1 MKKEILRTQNE
12 LETLKAAEEFTRKIL
27 SKPISNRIIF
37 LKGELGAGK
46 TIFAKGVAKALGI
59 SKTVES
65 PTFVFVREYQE
76 GKVPFYHFDLYRI
89 KNASELDE
97 IGFFEYLSREG
108 IILVEWAEKAECCVA
123 PDIAITI
130 EKTGEKEREIRIEY
144 A

>member
-12 LETLKAAEEFTRKIL
+12 LETLKVAEEFTKKIL
-27 SKPISNRIIF
+27 SKPVSNKLIF

-97 IGFFEYLSREG
+97 IGFFEYLSRKG
-108 IILVEWAEKAECCVA
+108 IILVEWAEKAECCAV
-123 PDIAITI
+123 PDITITI
-130 EKTGEKEREIRIEY
+130 EKTGEKERKVRIEY

>member
-1 MKKEILRTQNE
+1 MKKEILKTQNE

-27 SKPISNRIIF
+27 SKFVNNKVIF

-59 SKTVES
+59 SETVES
-65 PTFVFVREYQE
+65 PTFVFVREYFE
-76 GKVPFYHFDLYRI
+76 GKVPLYHFDLYRI
-89 KNASELDE
+89 KEPSELDE
-97 IGFFEYLSREG
+97 IGFFEYLSRDG
-108 IILVEWAEKAECCVA
+108 IMLVEWAEKAECCTV
-123 PDIAITI
+123 PDITITI